1 MVQNKPTTK
10 SPLTEEKFRALL
22 IKNYTL
28 EFSKIDSNGR
38 ANWSLYNNDSMSS
51 LGLQMAH
58 AFGTI
63 NLLKNWAIV
72 FDNTL
77 YKLGDLSEIDCIDCT
92 IESLIENRI
101 INGFEIKNL

>member
-28 EFSKIDSNGR
+28 EFGKIDSNGR

-63 NLLKNWAIV
+63 NLLGNWAILLG
-72 FDNTL
+72 NTL
-77 YKLGDLSEIDCIDCT
+77 YKLGDLSEIDSIDST
-92 IESLIENRI
+92 IESLIENR
-101 INGFEIKNL
+101 EIRVTQN